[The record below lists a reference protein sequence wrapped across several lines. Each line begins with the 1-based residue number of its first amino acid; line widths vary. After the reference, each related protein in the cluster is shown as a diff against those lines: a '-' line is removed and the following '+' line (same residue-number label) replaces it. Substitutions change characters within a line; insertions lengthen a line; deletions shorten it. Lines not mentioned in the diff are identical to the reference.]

1 MLFRRLVKSGGLL
14 VISDVVPPEVP
25 AATDA
30 MALLRFGKDNG
41 FFFAAVWGLLQ
52 TLSSNYWRLRSR
64 LGLTRYAEAPMIENS
79 MSPASMP
86 QPRRQI
92 SATTRR
98 GGHITHGRADQRKSC
113 AIFASKALACVGLA
127 GDRHLRRHL
136 HFATRPPSPTATSR
150 RQVS

>member
-1 MLFRRLVKSGGLL
+1 
-14 VISDVVPPEVP
+14 
-25 AATDA
+25 
-30 MALLRFGKDNG
+30 MALLCFGKDNG
-41 FFFAAVWGLLQ
+41 FFLAAVWGLLQ

-64 LGLTRYAEAPMIENS
+64 LGLTRYAEAPMIEKLNVAGFHAAAA
-79 MSPASMP
+79 PADLGH
-86 QPRRQI
+86 
-92 SATTRR
+92 TRR